1 MCIHIKFL
9 GTKAE
14 IEQQLDDS
22 CSGAPP
28 RKKAKTTNENKAP
41 KTPIRR
47 QKKTTKN
54 KGKSK
59 GKELP

>member
-1 MCIHIKFL
+1 V
-9 GTKAE
+9 
-14 IEQQLDDS
+14 IEQQMDDS
-22 CSGAPP
+22 CPGAPP
-28 RKKAKTTNENKAP
+28 RKKAKTTKENKAP

-54 KGKSK
+54 KEKSK

>member
-22 CSGAPP
+22 CPGAP
-28 RKKAKTTNENKAP
+28 RKLKRP
-41 KTPIRR
+41 MRIRHLRTIGR